1 MSLTSEMSRITA
13 GFEASQGGRL
23 AGIAKIGAEM
33 RRDGRKNK
41 ASLAHTMAAHRSATK
56 SSLRDIF
63 GMAAFT
69 RGAAE
74 EMIERFADEREDCTN
89 DLREHLDA
97 YVTELRKTGGVELS
111 RLTMARVKMAHR
123 EEAARRVQLKELRRR
138 VEALLANSDRLI
150 EDFKKDR
157 VHAGRVWDQH
167 MRNAPKQ
174 RRAAATVKAAPH
186 KPAAKKRKHA
196 RA

>member
-1 MSLTSEMSRITA
+1 MSLTSAMSRITA
-13 GFEASQGGRL
+13 DLEAAQGGRL
-23 AGIAKIGAEM
+23 AGIAKIGPAV

-41 ASLAHTMAAHRSATK
+41 ASLAHTMAAHRAATK
-56 SSLRDIF
+56 SDLRDIF

-74 EMIERFADEREDCTN
+74 EMIERFTDEREDCTN
-89 DLREHLDA
+89 DLREHLEA
-97 YVTELRKTGGVELS
+97 YVAELRKTVGVELS
-111 RLTMARVKMAHR
+111 RLTAARVKMAHR
-123 EEAARRVQLKELRRR
+123 EEAVRRVELKDLRRR
-138 VEALLANSDRLI
+138 VEVLLANSARLI

-157 VHAGRVWDQH
+157 VHAGRVWEQH

-174 RRAAATVKAAPH
+174 RKASAVKAMPH
-186 KPAAKKRKHA
+186 KQAAKKRKHA